1 MGSNNPS
8 NPVHHV
14 PVTAGSDDINTPAY
28 LRQGIQLIQIPDS
41 EKEVVSRLNL
51 GEDNNSTDSKTKLRG
66 GNSFLHDNV
75 D

>member
-1 MGSNNPS
+1 VQNT
-8 NPVHHV
+8 
-14 PVTAGSDDINTPAY
+14 PVTVGSDDINTPAY
-28 LRQGIQLIQIPDS
+28 QRQGIQLIQIPDS

-51 GEDNNSTDSKTKLRG
+51 GEDNSTDGKTKLRG